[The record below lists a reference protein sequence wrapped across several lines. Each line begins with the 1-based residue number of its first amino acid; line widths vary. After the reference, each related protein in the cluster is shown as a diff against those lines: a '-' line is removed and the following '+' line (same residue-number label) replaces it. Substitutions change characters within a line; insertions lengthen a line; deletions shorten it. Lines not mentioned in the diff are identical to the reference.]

1 MGLQKQARML
11 SPDEIVRV
19 EKWISKTRHDATRDL
34 VIFYLS
40 VYAGLRSKEIAGLTW
55 EMVDR
60 ERDGC
65 LRLTNRVSKGA
76 AGGRVVP
83 IHPKLMAA
91 LEALRG
97 SYNVAPRHGNVVLSR
112 AGSPFS
118 AKAIVQKFGYWYQ
131 LLDMDG
137 CSSHSGRRTFITTA
151 ARSISLHGGSLR
163 DVQSLAATRR

>member
-1 MGLQKQARML
+1 M
-11 SPDEIVRV
+11 
-19 EKWISKTRHDATRDL
+19 
-34 VIFYLS
+34 IFYLS
-40 VYAGLRSKEIAGLTW
+40 VYAGFRSKEIAGLTW
-55 EMVDR
+55 EMVDG

-97 SYNVAPRHGNVVLSR
+97 SYNVAPRSGNLVLSR
-112 AGSPFS
+112 TGKAFSP
-118 AKAIVQKFGYWYQ
+118 KAVVQKFGYWYG

-137 CSSHSGRRTFITTA
+137 CSSHSGRRTFITQA
-151 ARSISLHGGSLR
+151 ARKIALHGGSLR
-163 DVQSLAATRR
+163 DVQSLAGHQFLSTTERYIVVSEEAKRSVVADL